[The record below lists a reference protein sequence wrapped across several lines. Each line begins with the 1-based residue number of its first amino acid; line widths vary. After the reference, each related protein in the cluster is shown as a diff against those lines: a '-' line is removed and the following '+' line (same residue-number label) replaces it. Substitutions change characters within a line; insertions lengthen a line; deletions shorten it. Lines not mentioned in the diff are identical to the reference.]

1 MKLYGMQDVGTID
14 YTASTTKK
22 LALPRNRFLQA
33 VYLYVK
39 ITGDTAGSVTADE
52 EKAAALIKRVRI
64 EAGQADN
71 PLDLKGID
79 LWRFN
84 KYNQGVVP
92 RNSLSTTVSQSNITL
107 GEYQA
112 KMAFALS
119 QNPLEAT
126 HLLPAHM
133 LSSLDI
139 VVDWGAAADLGTG
152 YTVDSVDA
160 KVVVK
165 EVDLTA
171 EDLAR
176 LTSRGGLRGV
186 YLTDREKNVDATY
199 AAFGLKTDLP
209 VGRTIT
215 RMLLTVIDNSVRN
228 ATLVTDYKVR
238 REKPPK
244 EDLWGP
250 NPWDT
255 GLVRDVYEQGL
266 DEGDLDTGVSFLD
279 FLTLGGLS
287 GVGLKPG
294 ELQLQSTNG
303 SPTATAT
310 VRVATQETD

>member
-22 LALPRNRFLQA
+22 MALPRNRFIQA

-39 ITGDTAGSVTADE
+39 ITGDTAGTIVVDE

-64 EAGQADN
+64 ETGGMDN
-71 PLDLKGID
+71 PLDLKGVD

-92 RNSLSTTVSQSNITL
+92 RNSLISTVSQTDVTL

-133 LSSLDI
+133 LSSLDL
-139 VVDWGAAADLGTG
+139 VVDWNAAADLGTG

-160 KVVVK
+160 KVAVK
-165 EVDLTA
+165 EVDMTE

-176 LTSRGGLRGV
+176 LTKRGGLRGI
-186 YLTDREKNVDATY
+186 YLTDREKNVAATNS
-199 AAFGLKTDLP
+199 AFGFKLELP
-209 VGRTIT
+209 VGRMIA
-215 RMLLTVIDNSVRN
+215 RMLLTAIDNSVRN

-294 ELQLQSTNG
+294 ELELQATNG